1 MAIYNVFLTFLSLVT
16 STSIKQITNED
27 FDDTM
32 RDSITTN
39 ESALKYVLHHTWRE
53 KETADVSFD
62 KIFLL
67 CTDDVL
73 KAKETTGISSYDIFL
88 KQMVEVYY
96 NKGKNINTF
105 INSIEQIPC
114 GDNLDD
120 LDRVKT
126 SIIDVSRRILA
137 FKDSVMGDQNEVRLY
152 MDTTG
157 GPRNAAMILLVI
169 SRIMAYHG
177 ITVRGVYY
185 SSLKRIDN
193 VPKEITVHRILDVY
207 NLFDMIA
214 GFEEFKLFGS
224 AKKLNEYFDDEDAS
238 PSKDEAIDSSTH
250 QLLAAMDGFSEAI
263 NISSRGAFEKSI
275 ASLDESLAL
284 VKASARDDSRSK
296 SFDQELVE
304 LLQQPIEESYA
315 ELLEHHHND
324 TSDELAYIDWCLD
337 HDYLQQALTL
347 FCEYVPE
354 YVVDKGIIEI
364 DKTVLANDRELYK
377 DLYNS
382 SDTRSTPMRLF
393 NAINKARRQ
402 ASKYGGEPAK
412 EELAPKI
419 DWKIRKFLRWMINDR
434 NTIIYDE
441 HDISR
446 QTKLIGEMIDRRI
459 EQLLSDCSSLL
470 RTKGFMLYPPRDRD
484 VKNYTLIDWIHFLGD
499 IMKSPSHI
507 VNINDVFLP
516 MRLHFFKAVFKEY
529 PCNQYVSVD
538 NETQTLHFTNTSNEA
553 YEAVCKDFIHYITNG
568 FDGKQYKGLI
578 VYRLDAT
585 GLSPTQYVQRMIDL
599 ANGTNKVDLYNL
611 TGVMIPTGDLETIS
625 NTLLFLDKY
634 FEIKKARNDSN
645 HANKEALCKYTTA
658 RELREEIKRC
668 VDLARLLSRNK

>member
-96 NKGKNINTF
+96 NKGKNINAFT
-105 INSIEQIPC
+105 NSIEQIPC

-137 FKDSVMGDQNEVRLY
+137 FKDSINNNQNEVRLY

-224 AKKLNEYFDDEDAS
+224 AKKLNEYFDDEDIS
-238 PSKDEAIDSSTH
+238 PFKDETIDSSTH
-250 QLLAAMDGFSEAI
+250 QLLTAMDEFSEAI

-275 ASLDESLAL
+275 ANLDESLSL
-284 VKASARDDSRSK
+284 VKASARHECRSK
-296 SFDQELVE
+296 SFNQELVE

-354 YVVDKGIIEI
+354 YVVDKEIIEV
-364 DKTVLANDRELYK
+364 DEDVLANDKELVK
-377 DLYNS
+377 DLYNP
-382 SDTRSTPMRLF
+382 SDLRSTPMRLF

-402 ASKYGGEPAK
+402 ISECGGEPAK
-412 EELAPKI
+412 EELAPK
-419 DWKIRKFLRWMINDR
+419 L
-434 NTIIYDE
+434 
-441 HDISR
+441 
-446 QTKLIGEMIDRRI
+446 DRRI
-459 EQLLSDCSSLL
+459 RKVLREITNERDNIIHNETDLFQQKKLIDELVDRQIQQLASNCSSLL
-470 RTKGFMLYPPRDRD
+470 QGKGFSLYPPED
-484 VKNYTLIDWIHFLGD
+484 VEIKNYTLIDWIYFLGD
-499 IMKSPSHI
+499 IMKSPSNI

-516 MRLHFFKAVFKEY
+516 MRLHFFKVVFKDY
-529 PCNQYVSVD
+529 PCNKYVIID
-538 NETQTLHFTNTSNEA
+538 AETNTIQFKNTANEA
-553 YEAVCKDFIHYITNG
+553 YQAVCNDFINYITGG

-578 VYRLDAT
+578 IYRADTAN
-585 GLSPTQYVQRMIDL
+585 LSPSQYAEQLIRLSND
-599 ANGTNKVDLYNL
+599 NKVDLYNL
-611 TGVMIPTGDLETIS
+611 PGVTIPHKDLENVS
-625 NTLLFLDKY
+625 NTLLFLDQY

-645 HANKEALCKYTTA
+645 HANKETLCKYTTA
-658 RELREEIKRC
+658 CELRREIKQC
-668 VDLARLLSRNK
+668 VNLVRFLGRK

>member
-27 FDDTM
+27 FDNTM

-88 KQMVEVYY
+88 KQMVKVYY
-96 NKGKNINTF
+96 SKGKNIDAFT
-105 INSIEQIPC
+105 NSIEQIPC

-137 FKDSVMGDQNEVRLY
+137 FKDSVMGNQNEVRLY

-193 VPKEITVHRILDVY
+193 MPKEITVHRILDVY

-224 AKKLNEYFDDEDAS
+224 AKKLNEYFDAEDAS
-238 PSKDEAIDSSTH
+238 PSKDETIDSSTH
-250 QLLAAMDGFSEAI
+250 QLLTAMDEFSEAI

-275 ASLDESLAL
+275 ANLDESLSL
-284 VKASARDDSRSK
+284 VKASARHECRSK
-296 SFDQELVE
+296 SFNQELVE

-324 TSDELAYIDWCLD
+324 TSDELAYIDWCLN

-354 YVVDKGIIEI
+354 YVVDKGIIEV
-364 DKTVLANDRELYK
+364 DEDVLANDKELVK
-377 DLYNS
+377 DLYNP
-382 SDTRSTPMRLF
+382 SDLRSTPMRLF

-402 ASKYGGEPAK
+402 ISECGGEPAK
-412 EELAPKI
+412 EELAPK
-419 DWKIRKFLRWMINDR
+419 L
-434 NTIIYDE
+434 
-441 HDISR
+441 
-446 QTKLIGEMIDRRI
+446 DRRI
-459 EQLLSDCSSLL
+459 RKVLSEITNERDNIIHNETDLFQQKKLIDELVDRQIQQLASNCSSLL
-470 RTKGFMLYPPRDRD
+470 QGKGFSLYPPED
-484 VKNYTLIDWIHFLGD
+484 VEIKNYTLIDWIYFLGD
-499 IMKSPSHI
+499 IMKSPSNI

-516 MRLHFFKAVFKEY
+516 MRLHFLRL
-529 PCNQYVSVD
+529 CSR
-538 NETQTLHFTNTSNEA
+538 T
-553 YEAVCKDFIHYITNG
+553 IHVINMLLLMRRQIQ
-568 FDGKQYKGLI
+568 FNLRI
-578 VYRLDAT
+578 
-585 GLSPTQYVQRMIDL
+585 QRMKHI
-599 ANGTNKVDLYNL
+599 KPY
-611 TGVMIPTGDLETIS
+611 VMILSTILQVALMVS
-625 NTLLFLDKY
+625 S
-634 FEIKKARNDSN
+634 IK
-645 HANKEALCKYTTA
+645 
-658 RELREEIKRC
+658 
-668 VDLARLLSRNK
+668 V

>member
-88 KQMVEVYY
+88 KQMVKVYY
-96 NKGKNINTF
+96 SKGKNIDAFT
-105 INSIEQIPC
+105 NSIEQIPC

-137 FKDSVMGDQNEVRLY
+137 FKDSVVGNQNEVRLY

-224 AKKLNEYFDDEDAS
+224 AKKLNEYFDDEAAS
-238 PSKDEAIDSSTH
+238 PSKNETIDSSTH
-250 QLLAAMDGFSEAI
+250 QLLTAMDEFSEAI

-275 ASLDESLAL
+275 ANLDESLSL
-284 VKASARDDSRSK
+284 VKASARHECRCK
-296 SFDQELVE
+296 SFNQELVE

-354 YVVDKGIIEI
+354 YVVDKGIIEV
-364 DKTVLANDRELYK
+364 DEDVLANDKELVK
-377 DLYNS
+377 DLYNP
-382 SDTRSTPMRLF
+382 SDLRSTPMRLF

-402 ASKYGGEPAK
+402 ISECGGEPAK
-412 EELAPKI
+412 EELAPK
-419 DWKIRKFLRWMINDR
+419 L
-434 NTIIYDE
+434 
-441 HDISR
+441 
-446 QTKLIGEMIDRRI
+446 DRRI
-459 EQLLSDCSSLL
+459 RKVLSEI
-470 RTKGFMLYPPRDRD
+470 TNERD
-484 VKNYTLIDWIHFLGD
+484 NIIH
-499 IMKSPSHI
+499 
-507 VNINDVFLP
+507 
-516 MRLHFFKAVFKEY
+516 
-529 PCNQYVSVD
+529 
-538 NETQTLHFTNTSNEA
+538 NET
-553 YEAVCKDFIHYITNG
+553 
-568 FDGKQYKGLI
+568 
-578 VYRLDAT
+578 
-585 GLSPTQYVQRMIDL
+585 DL
-599 ANGTNKVDLYNL
+599 FQQKNL
-611 TGVMIPTGDLETIS
+611 LM
-625 NTLLFLDKY
+625 N
-634 FEIKKARNDSN
+634 
-645 HANKEALCKYTTA
+645 
-658 RELREEIKRC
+658 
-668 VDLARLLSRNK
+668 

>member
-27 FDDTM
+27 FDDDM

-96 NKGKNINTF
+96 NKGKNINAFTH
-105 INSIEQIPC
+105 SIEQIPC

-224 AKKLNEYFDDEDAS
+224 AKKLNEYFDAEDAS
-238 PSKDEAIDSSTH
+238 PSKDETIDSSTH
-250 QLLAAMDGFSEAI
+250 QLLTAMDEFSEAI

-275 ASLDESLAL
+275 ANLDESLSL
-284 VKASARDDSRSK
+284 VKASARYECRSK
-296 SFDQELVE
+296 SFNQELVE

-354 YVVDKGIIEI
+354 YVVDKGIIEV
-364 DKTVLANDRELYK
+364 DEDVLANDKELVK
-377 DLYNS
+377 DLYNP
-382 SDTRSTPMRLF
+382 SDLRSTPMRLF

-402 ASKYGGEPAK
+402 ISECGGEPAK
-412 EELAPKI
+412 EELAPK
-419 DWKIRKFLRWMINDR
+419 L
-434 NTIIYDE
+434 
-441 HDISR
+441 
-446 QTKLIGEMIDRRI
+446 DRRI
-459 EQLLSDCSSLL
+459 RKVLSEITNERDNIIHNETDLFQQKKLIDELVDRQIQQLASNCSSLL
-470 RTKGFMLYPPRDRD
+470 QGKGFSLYPPED
-484 VKNYTLIDWIHFLGD
+484 VEIKNYTLIDWIYFLGD
-499 IMKSPSHI
+499 IMKSPSNI

-516 MRLHFFKAVFKEY
+516 MRLHFFKVVFKDY
-529 PCNQYVSVD
+529 PCNKYVIID
-538 NETQTLHFTNTSNEA
+538 AETNTIQFKNTANEA
-553 YEAVCKDFIHYITNG
+553 YQAVCNDFINYITGG

-578 VYRLDAT
+578 IYRADTAN
-585 GLSPTQYVQRMIDL
+585 LSPLQYAEQLIRLSKD
-599 ANGTNKVDLYNL
+599 NKVDLYNL
-611 TGVMIPTGDLETIS
+611 PGVIIPHKDLENVS
-625 NTLLFLDKY
+625 NTLVFLEQY

-658 RELREEIKRC
+658 CELRREIKQC
-668 VDLARLLSRNK
+668 VNLARFLGRK

>member
-1 MAIYNVFLTFLSLVT
+1 MAIYNVFLIFLSLVT

-27 FDDTM
+27 FDNTM

-88 KQMVEVYY
+88 KQMVKVYY
-96 NKGKNINTF
+96 SKGKNIDAFT
-105 INSIEQIPC
+105 NSIEQIPC

-137 FKDSVMGDQNEVRLY
+137 FKDSVMGNQNEVRLY

-193 VPKEITVHRILDVY
+193 MPKEITVHRILDVY

-224 AKKLNEYFDDEDAS
+224 AKKLNEYFDAEDAS
-238 PSKDEAIDSSTH
+238 PSKDETIDSSTH
-250 QLLAAMDGFSEAI
+250 QLLTAMDE
-263 NISSRGAFEKSI
+263 
-275 ASLDESLAL
+275 
-284 VKASARDDSRSK
+284 
-296 SFDQELVE
+296 ELVE

-324 TSDELAYIDWCLD
+324 TSDELAYIDWCLN

-354 YVVDKGIIEI
+354 YVVDKGIIEV
-364 DKTVLANDRELYK
+364 DEDVLANDKELVK
-377 DLYNS
+377 DLYNP
-382 SDTRSTPMRLF
+382 SDLRSTPMRLF

-402 ASKYGGEPAK
+402 ISECGGEPAK
-412 EELAPKI
+412 EELAPK
-419 DWKIRKFLRWMINDR
+419 L
-434 NTIIYDE
+434 
-441 HDISR
+441 
-446 QTKLIGEMIDRRI
+446 DRRI
-459 EQLLSDCSSLL
+459 RKVLSEITNERDNIIHNETDLFQQKKLIDELVDRQIQQLASNCSSLL
-470 RTKGFMLYPPRDRD
+470 QGKGFSLYPPED
-484 VKNYTLIDWIHFLGD
+484 VEIKNYTLIDWIYFLGD
-499 IMKSPSHI
+499 IMKSPSNI

-516 MRLHFFKAVFKEY
+516 MRLHFFKVVFKDY
-529 PCNQYVSVD
+529 PCNKYVIID
-538 NETQTLHFTNTSNEA
+538 AETNTIQFKNTANEA
-553 YEAVCKDFIHYITNG
+553 YQAVCNDFINYITGG

-578 VYRLDAT
+578 IYRADTAK
-585 GLSPTQYVQRMIDL
+585 LSPLQYAEQLIRLSKD
-599 ANGTNKVDLYNL
+599 NKVDLYNL
-611 TGVMIPTGDLETIS
+611 PGVIIPHKDLENVS
-625 NTLLFLDKY
+625 NTLVFLEQY

-658 RELREEIKRC
+658 CELRREIKQC
-668 VDLARLLSRNK
+668 VDLARFLGRK

>member
-96 NKGKNINTF
+96 NKGKNINAFT
-105 INSIEQIPC
+105 NSIEQIPC

-137 FKDSVMGDQNEVRLY
+137 FKDSINNNQNEVRLY

-238 PSKDEAIDSSTH
+238 PSKDETIDSSTH
-250 QLLAAMDGFSEAI
+250 QLLSAMDEFSEAI

-275 ASLDESLAL
+275 ANLDESLSL
-284 VKASARDDSRSK
+284 VKASARHECRSK
-296 SFDQELVE
+296 SFNQELVE

-354 YVVDKGIIEI
+354 YVVDKGIIEV
-364 DKTVLANDRELYK
+364 DEDVLANDKELVK
-377 DLYNS
+377 DLYNP
-382 SDTRSTPMRLF
+382 SDLRSTPMRLF

-402 ASKYGGEPAK
+402 ISECGGEPAK
-412 EELAPKI
+412 EELAPK
-419 DWKIRKFLRWMINDR
+419 L
-434 NTIIYDE
+434 
-441 HDISR
+441 
-446 QTKLIGEMIDRRI
+446 DRRI
-459 EQLLSDCSSLL
+459 RKVLSEITNERDNIIHNETDLFQQKKLIDELVDRQIQQLASNCCSLL
-470 RTKGFMLYPPRDRD
+470 QGKGFSLYPPED
-484 VKNYTLIDWIHFLGD
+484 VEIKNYTLIDWIYFLGD
-499 IMKSPSHI
+499 IMKSPSNI

-516 MRLHFFKAVFKEY
+516 MRLHFFKVVFKDY
-529 PCNQYVSVD
+529 PCNKYVII
-538 NETQTLHFTNTSNEA
+538 NAETNTIQFKNTANEA
-553 YEAVCKDFIHYITNG
+553 YQAVCNDFINYITGG

-578 VYRLDAT
+578 IYRADTAK
-585 GLSPTQYVQRMIDL
+585 LSPLQYAEQLIRLSND
-599 ANGTNKVDLYNL
+599 NKVDLYNL
-611 TGVMIPTGDLETIS
+611 PGVTIPHKDLENVS
-625 NTLLFLDKY
+625 NTLLFLDQY

-645 HANKEALCKYTTA
+645 HANKETLCKYTTA
-658 RELREEIKRC
+658 CELRREIKQC
-668 VDLARLLSRNK
+668 VNLVRFLGRK

>member
-96 NKGKNINTF
+96 NKGKNINAFT
-105 INSIEQIPC
+105 NSIEQIPC

-137 FKDSVMGDQNEVRLY
+137 FKDSVMGNQNEVRLY

-177 ITVRGVYY
+177 ITVRDVYY

-238 PSKDEAIDSSTH
+238 PSKDETIDSSTH
-250 QLLAAMDGFSEAI
+250 QLLSAMDEFSEAI

-275 ASLDESLAL
+275 ANLDESLSL
-284 VKASARDDSRSK
+284 VKASARDESRSK
-296 SFDQELVE
+296 SFNQELVE

-354 YVVDKGIIEI
+354 YVVDKGIIEV
-364 DKTVLANDRELYK
+364 DEDVLANDKELVK
-377 DLYNS
+377 DLYNP
-382 SDTRSTPMRLF
+382 SDLRSTPMRLF

-402 ASKYGGEPAK
+402 ISECGGEPAK
-412 EELAPKI
+412 EELA
-419 DWKIRKFLRWMINDR
+419 
-434 NTIIYDE
+434 
-441 HDISR
+441 
-446 QTKLIGEMIDRRI
+446 QKLDRRI
-459 EQLLSDCSSLL
+459 RKVLSEITNERDNIIHNETDLFQQKKLIDELVDRQIQQLASNCCSLL
-470 RTKGFMLYPPRDRD
+470 QGKGFSLYPPED
-484 VKNYTLIDWIHFLGD
+484 VEIKNYTLIDWIYFLGD
-499 IMKSPSHI
+499 IMKSPSNI

-516 MRLHFFKAVFKEY
+516 MRLHFFKVVFKDY
-529 PCNQYVSVD
+529 PCNKYVII
-538 NETQTLHFTNTSNEA
+538 NAETNTIQFKNTANEA
-553 YEAVCKDFIHYITNG
+553 YQAVCNDFINYITGG

-578 VYRLDAT
+578 IYRADTAK
-585 GLSPTQYVQRMIDL
+585 LSPLQYAEQLIRLSND
-599 ANGTNKVDLYNL
+599 NKVDLYNL
-611 TGVMIPTGDLETIS
+611 PGVIIPHKDLENVS
-625 NTLLFLDKY
+625 NTLLFLDQY

-645 HANKEALCKYTTA
+645 HANKETLCKYTTA
-658 RELREEIKRC
+658 CELRREIKQC
-668 VDLARLLSRNK
+668 VNLVRFLGRK

>member
-88 KQMVEVYY
+88 KQMVKVYY
-96 NKGKNINTF
+96 SKEKNIDAFT
-105 INSIEQIPC
+105 NSIEQIPC

-137 FKDSVMGDQNEVRLY
+137 FKDNVMGDQNEVRLY
-152 MDTTG
+152 IDTTG

-238 PSKDEAIDSSTH
+238 PSKDETIDSSTH
-250 QLLAAMDGFSEAI
+250 QLLSAMDEFSEAI

-275 ASLDESLAL
+275 ANLDESLSL
-284 VKASARDDSRSK
+284 VKASARDESRSK
-296 SFDQELVE
+296 SFNQELVE

-354 YVVDKGIIEI
+354 YVVDKGIIEV
-364 DKTVLANDRELYK
+364 DEDVLANDKELVK
-377 DLYNS
+377 DLYNP
-382 SDTRSTPMRLF
+382 SDLRSTPMRLF

-402 ASKYGGEPAK
+402 ISECGGEPAK
-412 EELAPKI
+412 EELAPK
-419 DWKIRKFLRWMINDR
+419 L
-434 NTIIYDE
+434 
-441 HDISR
+441 
-446 QTKLIGEMIDRRI
+446 DRRI
-459 EQLLSDCSSLL
+459 RKVLSEITNERDNIIHNETDLFQQKKLIDELVDRQIQQLASNCCSLL
-470 RTKGFMLYPPRDRD
+470 QGKGFSLYPPED
-484 VKNYTLIDWIHFLGD
+484 VEIKNYTLIDWIYFLGD
-499 IMKSPSHI
+499 IMKSPSNI

-516 MRLHFFKAVFKEY
+516 MRLHFFKVVFKDY
-529 PCNQYVSVD
+529 PCNKYVII
-538 NETQTLHFTNTSNEA
+538 NAETNTIQFKNTANEA
-553 YEAVCKDFIHYITNG
+553 YQAVCNDFINYITGG

-578 VYRLDAT
+578 IYRADTAK
-585 GLSPTQYVQRMIDL
+585 LSPLQYAEQLIRLSND
-599 ANGTNKVDLYNL
+599 NKVDLYNL
-611 TGVMIPTGDLETIS
+611 PGVIIPHKDLENVS
-625 NTLLFLDKY
+625 NTLLFLDQY

-645 HANKEALCKYTTA
+645 HANKETLCKYTTA
-658 RELREEIKRC
+658 CELRREIKQC
-668 VDLARLLSRNK
+668 VNLVRFLGRK

>member
-96 NKGKNINTF
+96 NKGKNINAFT
-105 INSIEQIPC
+105 NSIEQIPC

-137 FKDSVMGDQNEVRLY
+137 FKDSINNNQNEVRLY

-224 AKKLNEYFDDEDAS
+224 AKKLNEYFDDEDVS
-238 PSKDEAIDSSTH
+238 PSKDETIDSSTH
-250 QLLAAMDGFSEAI
+250 QLLTAMDEFSEAI

-275 ASLDESLAL
+275 ANLDESLSL
-284 VKASARDDSRSK
+284 VKASARHECRSK
-296 SFDQELVE
+296 SFNQELVE

-354 YVVDKGIIEI
+354 YVVDKGIIEV
-364 DKTVLANDRELYK
+364 DEDVLANDKELVK
-377 DLYNS
+377 DLYNP
-382 SDTRSTPMRLF
+382 SDLRSTPMRLF

-402 ASKYGGEPAK
+402 ISECGGEPAK
-412 EELAPKI
+412 EELAPK
-419 DWKIRKFLRWMINDR
+419 L
-434 NTIIYDE
+434 
-441 HDISR
+441 
-446 QTKLIGEMIDRRI
+446 DRRI
-459 EQLLSDCSSLL
+459 RKVLSKITNERDNIIHNETDLFQQKKLIDELVDRQIQQLASNCSSLL
-470 RTKGFMLYPPRDRD
+470 QGKGFSLYPPED
-484 VKNYTLIDWIHFLGD
+484 VEIKNYTLIDWIYFLGD
-499 IMKSPSHI
+499 IMKSPSNI

-516 MRLHFFKAVFKEY
+516 MRLHFFKVVFKDY
-529 PCNQYVSVD
+529 PCNKYVIID
-538 NETQTLHFTNTSNEA
+538 AETNTIQFKNTANEA
-553 YEAVCKDFIHYITNG
+553 YQAVCNDFINYITGG

-578 VYRLDAT
+578 IYRADT
-585 GLSPTQYVQRMIDL
+585 SKLSPLQYAEQLIRLSND
-599 ANGTNKVDLYNL
+599 NKVDLYNL
-611 TGVMIPTGDLETIS
+611 PGVIIPHKNLENVS
-625 NTLLFLDKY
+625 NTLLFLDQY

-645 HANKEALCKYTTA
+645 HANKETLCKYTTA
-658 RELREEIKRC
+658 CELRREIKQC
-668 VDLARLLSRNK
+668 VNLVRFLGRK